1 MGHSLE
7 GLVHRV
13 WAHLWGPAAL
23 AGEQLLPLQ
32 GLWAGGR
39 RRVPGSS
46 SALLACPFA
55 PGRNYNQSCG
65 MDGPGSCCT
74 LDHIPLVR

>member
-1 MGHSLE
+1 MGRSLE
-7 GLVHRV
+7 GLVPRV
-13 WAHLWGPAAL
+13 QAHPRVQAVLT
-23 AGEQLLPLQ
+23 GEQVCPWE
-32 GLWAGGR
+32 GLCAGG

-46 SALLACPFA
+46 PALPVHPFA
-55 PGRNYNQSCG
+55 FCRNYNQSCG